1 MNAARRAPLVT
12 DIINFTSYAD
22 GSGAPATVEVR
33 QGRQTARFALDILGG
48 DEPTC
53 HGLGSGLSSY
63 MTHKAADAARRLY
76 MLRVAEL
83 GEDWRALNRAMY
95 SE

>member
-1 MNAARRAPLVT
+1 MDHVTNMLVT
-12 DIINFTSYAD
+12 DIVNFTSYAD
-22 GSGAPATVEVR
+22 GSGAPSTVEVR
-33 QGRQTARFALDILGG
+33 QGRLAARFALDLLGG
-48 DEPTC
+48 DVPTC

-83 GEDWRALNRAMY
+83 GEEWRARNRAMY